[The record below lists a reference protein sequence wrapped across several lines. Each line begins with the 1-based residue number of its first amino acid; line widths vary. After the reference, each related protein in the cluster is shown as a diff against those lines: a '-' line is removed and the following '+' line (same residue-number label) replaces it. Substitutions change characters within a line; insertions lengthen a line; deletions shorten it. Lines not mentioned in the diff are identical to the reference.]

1 LNLHQVETPQA
12 RPVDALLASYAAGS
26 LNAPLQALVGSHLEL
41 SRDNRAFV
49 AALEDLAGLELVQAV
64 QAPLPGRDRMLEAIL
79 SGEPDRLTA
88 AAPPAS
94 DAVLPAPLL
103 RLVGRGSPDIAW
115 RFKLPG
121 IKEYRVAETE
131 AGEAVL
137 YWVKAGRRLPQ
148 HTHEGDEVTL
158 LLAGGFTDPLGHY
171 RRGDIAIADADLDHT
186 PVADADEDCICF
198 AVTDA
203 PLQLTGPV
211 MRLLRKVFRQ

>member
-1 LNLHQVETPQA
+1 MNLHQVETPQA
-12 RPVDALLASYAAGS
+12 RPIDALLASYAGGS

-41 SRDNRAFV
+41 SRENRAFV
-49 AALEDLAGLELVQAV
+49 SALEDLAGLELAQA
-64 QAPLPGRDRMLEAIL
+64 ARTPLPGRDRMLEAIL
-79 SGEPDRLTA
+79 SGEPDRLA
-88 AAPPAS
+88 ASASPAP

-158 LLAGGFTDPLGHY
+158 LLKGGFTDPLGHY

-186 PVADADEDCICF
+186 PIADAGEDCICF

-211 MRLLRKVFRQ
+211 MRLLRKVFRH

>member
-1 LNLHQVETPQA
+1 MNLHQVETPQA
-12 RPVDALLASYAAGS
+12 RPIDALLASYAGGS

-41 SRDNRAFV
+41 SRENRAFV
-49 AALEDLAGLELVQAV
+49 SALEDLAGLELAQAA
-64 QAPLPGRDRMLEAIL
+64 QAQLPGRDLMLEAIL
-79 SGEPDRLTA
+79 SGEPDRLA
-88 AAPPAS
+88 AASPPAS
-94 DAVLPAPLL
+94 DAVLPAPLR
-103 RLVGRGSPDIAW
+103 RLVGRGSLDIAW

-121 IKEYRVAETE
+121 IKEYRIAETE

-158 LLAGGFTDPLGHY
+158 LLTGGFTDPLGHY

-186 PVADADEDCICF
+186 PIADADEDCICF

-211 MRLLRKVFRQ
+211 MRLLRKVFRH